1 MPLGFRA
8 SDFPGGV
15 MAEYFLCLDG
25 EMFNRRIRPAL
36 AVSWQ
41 QRRFDPCLELCHQLL
56 PAARDYADRYHT
68 GEEEP
73 LLARIT
79 SGFPFDRACWRLLV
93 GEVLLFAAAEIPELQ
108 TNAETLC
115 CLLAPQQYGSGNIL
129 REQFAPIQQV
139 LRGSRDLTF
148 SSAVYRPEHTGYND
162 AAEVARLAE
171 YLTSVR
177 PERWTVEDLRELREV
192 GDDDER
198 ADELAF
204 VREWFPAL
212 VDLYQRLH
220 AQQRVLVI
228 ENIF

>member
-1 MPLGFRA
+1 
-8 SDFPGGV
+8 

-25 EMFNRRIRPAL
+25 EHFSRQIRPAL
-36 AVSWQ
+36 AESWR
-41 QRRFDPCLELCHQLL
+41 QRRFEPCRELCRQLL

-73 LLARIT
+73 LLAQIIR
-79 SGFPFDRACWRLLV
+79 GLPFDRACWRLLV
-93 GEVLLFAAAEIPELQ
+93 GELLLFAAAEIPELQ

-115 CLLAPQQYGSGNIL
+115 CLLAREQYRNGDVD
-129 REQFAPIQQV
+129 RKQFAPIQQV

-148 SSAVYRPEHTGYND
+148 GSAVYRPEHTGYND
-162 AAEVARLAE
+162 AEDVARLTE
-171 YLTSVR
+171 YLSSVR
-177 PERWTVEDLRELREV
+177 PEQWTVEDLRELRDV

-212 VDLYQRLH
+212 VELYQGLQARG
-220 AQQRVLVI
+220 RVVVI
-228 ENIF
+228 ESIY

>member
-1 MPLGFRA
+1 
-8 SDFPGGV
+8 
-15 MAEYFLCLDG
+15 MAEYFLCLDN
-25 EMFNRRIRPAL
+25 EMFTRQIRPAL
-36 AVSWQ
+36 AASWH
-41 QRRFDPCLELCHQLL
+41 QRRFAPCLELCNQLL

-73 LLARIT
+73 LMARIA

-115 CLLAPQQYGSGNIL
+115 CLLAPQQYHSGDVL

-148 SSAVYRPEHTGYND
+148 GSAVYRPEHTGHND
-162 AAEVARLAE
+162 VEDVARLTD

-177 PERWTVEDLRELREV
+177 PEQWTVEDLRPLRDVEN
-192 GDDDER
+192 DDER

-204 VREWFPAL
+204 VREWFPVL
-212 VDLYQRLH
+212 VELYQRLQ
-220 AQQRVLVI
+220 ARGRVVVI
-228 ENIF
+228 ESIY